1 VTTAAR
7 RTPLAAA
14 AALRFVISFGVV
26 SLFADMTYE
35 GMRSIS
41 GPYLALLGASGTA
54 VGLIAGTGSDRYCG
68 ERIAHSRLGTVNAPT
83 G

>member
-1 VTTAAR
+1 MRLGTTSAPITPR
-7 RTPLAAA
+7 RTPLTPA

-41 GPYLALLGASGTA
+41 GL
-54 VGLIAGTGSDRYCG
+54 
-68 ERIAHSRLGTVNAPT
+68 
-83 G
+83 

>member
-1 VTTAAR
+1 MRLGTTSAPSTPR
-7 RTPLAAA
+7 RTPLTPA

-41 GPYLALLGASGTA
+41 GPFLALLGASGSACTRPSIKA
-54 VGLIAGTGSDRYCG
+54 AR
-68 ERIAHSRLGTVNAPT
+68 
-83 G
+83 

>member
-1 VTTAAR
+1 MRLGTTSAPITPR
-7 RTPLAAA
+7 RTPLTPA

-41 GPYLALLGASGTA
+41 GPFLALLGASGSACTRPSIKA
-54 VGLIAGTGSDRYCG
+54 AR
-68 ERIAHSRLGTVNAPT
+68 
-83 G
+83 